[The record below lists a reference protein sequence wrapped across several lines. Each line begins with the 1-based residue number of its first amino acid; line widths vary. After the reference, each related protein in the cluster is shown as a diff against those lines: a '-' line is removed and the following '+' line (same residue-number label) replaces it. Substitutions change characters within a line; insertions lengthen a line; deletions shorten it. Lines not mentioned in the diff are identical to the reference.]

1 MLSICDFLQLIF
13 VPFSHIFRTLQNGY
27 LQLFANGGP
36 FSDLRVVAG
45 IGTISFTCIGHTFV
59 LTSKY
64 ITTDLL
70 MPVLGI
76 LFCAYID

>member
-1 MLSICDFLQLIF
+1 MG
-13 VPFSHIFRTLQNGY
+13 TYNY
-27 LQLFANGGP
+27 LQMAGP
-36 FSDLRVVAG
+36 FRILEFLPVLRLFHLPVFG
-45 IGTISFTCIGHTFV
+45 ILFV

-76 LFCAYID
+76 LFVLISNYL